1 MSISMSVQ
9 VQVCAYFHVHV
20 SFYTLVH
27 VSVNV
32 EACMPIFTSML
43 LLSMSKLGYL
53 YVYEFQ
59 RHSMSKKL
67 N

>member
-1 MSISMSVQ
+1 MSISTSVQ

-27 VSVNV
+27 VYVNV

-53 YVYEFQ
+53 NVILCLKNSINQ
-59 RHSMSKKL
+59 T
-67 N
+67 